1 MNQMH
6 LTSYWLAVQK
16 VEVTPDKAPFSVCDS
31 TVTAGREYPM
41 AVNIPSVMTN
51 STADDSNKK
60 QKNTLP
66 DEVQP
71 SKRTN
76 IQDSPICSMTELK
89 QMEERLHTSLTTS
102 LTMSLTSNLKEEL
115 KGIVSESIKGAV
127 DTLNRAA
134 SRFEDCSGALQKH
147 DEEIKGLKEENDKLL
162 QKVTVLETEHGLL
175 KSKLSAIEHKTL
187 KCCLVF
193 KGIPDTDWEKEMVTI
208 QKLYRELSRTVDG
221 ETEAERISGA
231 KNMLI
236 KRCKRLGRF
245 QDNKS

>member
-1 MNQMH
+1 M
-6 LTSYWLAVQK
+6 S
-16 VEVTPDKAPFSVCDS
+16 D
-31 TVTAGREYPM
+31 
-41 AVNIPSVMTN
+41 
-51 STADDSNKK
+51 
-60 QKNTLP
+60 
-66 DEVQP
+66 
-71 SKRTN
+71 
-76 IQDSPICSMTELK
+76 LK

-102 LTMSLTSNLKEEL
+102 LTMSLTTNLKEEL

-175 KSKLSAIEHKTL
+175 KSKLSAIERKTL
-187 KCCLVF
+187 ECCLIF
-193 KGIPDTDWEKEMVTI
+193 KGIPDSDWEKESVTM
-208 QKLYRELSRTVDG
+208 QKLYHELSCTVDG
-221 ETEAERISGA
+221 ETETEHLSGA

-245 QDNKS
+245 QENKSRVISVEFQLKQDADYVIENKKSLGEGIFVDREYSDDVE